1 MEVKN
6 IDEFASFMFEE
17 LSSMHSVEDVK
28 KRLLAWNDDD
38 QKKNACVAGVA
49 ATTATAATAAVNAKT
64 RVKTESELRTL
75 KIKQLKEICVAHSLP
90 TSGLKGNLIDRI
102 LTFDGCIL
110 RDVNPGEPR
119 PLSIRDKKCVT
130 MGVTSSK
137 KRKLTADGKCIPPA
151 PPVQVLVQNRN
162 YVTLSS
168 DGVDLSTNFKFNDA
182 NVVCGKVST
191 DGDIVALSSADI
203 ELCKERNLK
212 YEVPDDIDL

>member
-6 IDEFASFMFEE
+6 IDEFASFMFEG

-28 KRLLAWNDDD
+28 KRLLAWNDDKND
-38 QKKNACVAGVA
+38 DKEKNACVEA
-49 ATTATAATAAVNAKT
+49 AASAVDAKT

-137 KRKLTADGKCIPPA
+137 KRKLTADGKCVPPA